1 QVGLQQPDPNG
12 KHWWPPAKPI
22 TRYSAMEARGHSPLL
37 PSTTYTTRRD
47 TICGNSNV
55 LMRED
60 GSIAISDTKLFLD
73 FDEIEVNGEKRVVID
88 SGRID
93 LN

>member
-47 TICGNSNV
+47 TIDHCWFLGISEA
-55 LMRED
+55 MRTIR
-60 GSIAISDTKLFLD
+60 SILFMAFVAAIWVSSLTIAGLWIARLLD
-73 FDEIEVNGEKRVVID
+73 Q
-88 SGRID
+88 
-93 LN
+93 